1 MRKIKLQMQLSTD
14 GFVAGPNGEMEWM
27 VWDWDDELKKYVS
40 ELTDPVDLIL
50 LGGVLAKGFIDAWA
64 SRVAQPESTNE
75 EGAFARK
82 MNDTPKIVFSKTLS
96 AIQPGLP
103 PGAWKNTSVAK
114 GELVEE
120 IIRLKKQ
127 PGKDIIAYGGATLV
141 SDLIKHGLIDE
152 YHLFI
157 NPAAIGRGMPIFKGL
172 ESNLNL
178 NLIKASSFRCGI
190 VALHYEPK
198 WS

>member
-14 GFVAGPNGEMEWM
+14 GFVAGPNGEMDWM

-40 ELTDPVDLIL
+40 EWTEPVDLIL
-50 LGGVLAKGFIDAWA
+50 LGGVLAKGFIDSWA

-75 EGAFARK
+75 ESAFARK

-103 PGAWKNTSVAK
+103 PGAWKNTTVAK

-127 PGKDIIAYGGATLV
+127 PGKDIIAYSGR
-141 SDLIKHGLIDE
+141 DLLLHFIKNSLICE
-152 YHLFI
+152 KSPFFYTSPL
-157 NPAAIGRGMPIFKGL
+157 L
-172 ESNLNL
+172 
-178 NLIKASSFRCGI
+178 
-190 VALHYEPK
+190 
-198 WS
+198 

>member
-27 VWDWDDELKKYVS
+27 VWDWDDELKKHVS

-50 LGGVLAKGFIDAWA
+50 LGGVLAKRFIDAWA

-103 PGAWKNTSVAK
+103 PGAWENTTVAK

-120 IIRLKKQ
+120 ITRLKKQ
-127 PGKDIIAYGGATLV
+127 PGKDIIAYGGANFA
-141 SDLIKHGLIDE
+141 SNFIKHALICE
-152 YHLFI
+152 YLPFI
-157 NPAAIGRGMPIFKGL
+157 YPAPRCRGVPHI
-172 ESNLNL
+172 
-178 NLIKASSFRCGI
+178 
-190 VALHYEPK
+190 
-198 WS
+198 